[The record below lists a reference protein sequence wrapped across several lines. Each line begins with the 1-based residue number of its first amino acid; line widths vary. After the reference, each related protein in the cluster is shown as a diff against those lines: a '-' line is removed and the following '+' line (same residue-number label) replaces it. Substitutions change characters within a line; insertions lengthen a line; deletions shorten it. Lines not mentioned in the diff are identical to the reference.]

1 MVVKPFPKL
10 VAGKSSLDRKVLPG
24 LGGAP
29 EVKFPEVQ
37 RATLKN
43 GLNVMLLERHSA
55 PIVNVTVAVDAGFA
69 SDTPERAGA
78 ASLALDLMDEGTKT
92 RDAFRIVDELDSPG
106 ARPPTLHKLHPP
118 FAQVR

>member
-1 MVVKPFPKL
+1 MLVKPFPKL
-10 VAGKSSLDRKVLPG
+10 AAAQGNLDRKVLPA

-37 RATLKN
+37 RVTLKN

-55 PIVNVTVAVDAGFA
+55 PIVNVTVALDAGFA

-78 ASLALDLMDEGTKT
+78 ASLAVDLMDEGTKT
-92 RDAFRIVDELDSPG
+92 RDAFRIADELDSLG
-106 ARPPTLHKLHPP
+106 AQLSTYSQL
-118 FAQVR
+118 

>member
-1 MVVKPFPKL
+1 MLVKPFPKL
-10 VAGKSSLDRKVLPG
+10 AAAKGNLDRKVLPG

-29 EVKFPEVQ
+29 EVKSPEVQ

-78 ASLALDLMDEGTKT
+78 ASLAVDLMDEGTKT
-92 RDAFRIVDELDSPG
+92 RDAFKIVDELDSLGGGP
-106 ARPPTLHKLHPP
+106 
-118 FAQVR
+118 